1 MIFNL
6 IHSSQGFIK
15 RYKCGSQHEAD
26 REARFHEMKNNQPR
40 YSVKAV
46 PVQKGDYKII
56 TTGTLV
62 GFTVLVYDVYTADCL
77 GERFVSVGSYNEET
91 ETDHWGIISDDDVFY
106 YTDGEIPTAGYPLCD
121 GYQVDKIV
129 KAWII
134 EVGSYE

>member
-1 MIFNL
+1 M
-6 IHSSQGFIK
+6 
-15 RYKCGSQHEAD
+15 
-26 REARFHEMKNNQPR
+26 
-40 YSVKAV
+40 
-46 PVQKGDYKII
+46 II
-56 TTGTLV
+56 TTGTLI
-62 GFTVLVYDVYTADCL
+62 GFTVEVYDVYTADSL